1 MRVCAFSVRR
11 ITVNMSKR
19 AGNLGW
25 TKKIVYLV
33 VAILVNDRDYDN
45 VVSSE
50 LSGIVS
56 PVNHRDCDIIET
68 YHMHNTTTNYW
79 RQKL

>member
-1 MRVCAFSVRR
+1 MVSEAMRFSAFSVGK

-19 AGNLGW
+19 AATLGW

-45 VVSSE
+45 VIHME

-56 PVNHRDCDIIET
+56 PVGHRECDIFET
-68 YHMHNTTTNYW
+68 YPMHNTTTNN
-79 RQKL
+79 